1 MDRATHYHTGS
12 TFDLRSGAATILEL
26 CRAFM
31 LPVFVAAC
39 AAAPGATSSARQAGN
54 VASAGRVAVAAVREV
69 AAVGMTVSDMDR
81 ALAFYSG
88 LLSFEKTSDTIVS
101 GTAFT
106 RLTGIAGARARVVRM
121 RLGDET
127 IELTQF
133 LVPGSR
139 PVPADSR
146 SNDRWFQHI
155 AIVVSDMDRAYAVL
169 RAAGVRHVSPAPQ
182 LLPAWNP
189 NAGGISAFYFND
201 PDGHALEVIHFPP
214 GKGLA
219 KWQRPS
225 RSLFLGID
233 HTAIVIRDTEAS
245 LAFYRGV
252 LGMRVAGASENYGPE
267 QERLN
272 NVAGAHLR
280 ITALRADQGPGI
292 EFLEYLAPEDGR
304 PYPADARPIDLLHW
318 QTTVVV
324 GDAAAAAAALRTA
337 GRQLISSGPVDLP
350 GGFSFTR
357 GLLARDPDGHA
368 LQIVER

>member
-1 MDRATHYHTGS
+1 MDRATHHHTGT
-12 TFDLRSGAATILEL
+12 TFDLRSGTATILEL
-26 CRAFM
+26 GRAFM
-31 LPVFVAAC
+31 LPVLLAAC
-39 AAAPGATSSARQAGN
+39 AAAPGTTSSARQAGN
-54 VASAGRVAVAAVREV
+54 VAGAGGVAVAAVREV

-88 LLSFEKTSDTIVS
+88 VLSFEKTSDTTVS
-101 GTAFT
+101 GTAFM

-133 LVPGSR
+133 LNSGGRLVPTH
-139 PVPADSR
+139 SR

-155 AIVVSDMDRAYAVL
+155 AIVVSDMDRAYAAL
-169 RAAGVRHVSPAPQ
+169 RAAGVRHVSPVPQ

-201 PDGHALEVIHFPP
+201 PDGHVLEVIHFPP

-219 KWQRPS
+219 KWQRPGQ
-225 RSLFLGID
+225 RLFLGID
-233 HTAIVIRDTEAS
+233 HTAIVIRNTGAS
-245 LAFYRGV
+245 LAFYRDV

-280 ITALRADQGPGI
+280 ITALRADEGPGI
-292 EFLEYLAPEDGR
+292 EFLEYLAPNDGR
-304 PYPADARPIDLLHW
+304 PYPADARPTDLLHW

-324 GDAAAAAAALRTA
+324 GDAAAAATA
-337 GRQLISSGPVDLP
+337 IRKAGQTLISPGQVDLP
-350 GGFSFTR
+350 SEFPFTR